1 MRIFVFF
8 LISMCLFVQPAF
20 AQSKKELAAQNVIL
34 AQRLSILE
42 NRMLTGDPAAERLMQ
57 RMDALEA
64 GQRALTG
71 EVERL
76 RYERDGLQDEVRV
89 LASDIANLLSLG
101 EDMRLH
107 LKAVS
112 VVASRPTS
120 QQPAPVGG
128 SVYGGGRVGGGVY
141 GNGSSIAGPP
151 MIIDGAPT
159 LITPALN
166 VPVGND
172 MGKLAEIGREQMAEG
187 NFSDAQTSFKQYL
200 DLNPKAADRGDVYYW
215 LGETHYVLSAYADAA
230 DAYIASMRANAKGSY
245 APDAMVRLAAT
256 ARALG
261 QTEMACQ
268 TLASFPVQYPNASSS
283 VKSKASLEKQ
293 RSGC

>member
-1 MRIFVFF
+1 MRVFVLF
-8 LISMCLFVQPAF
+8 LISIYMFAQPAF
-20 AQSKKELAAQNVIL
+20 AQSKKELAAQNVML

-76 RYERDGLQDEVRV
+76 RYERDGLQEEVRV

-112 VVASRPTS
+112 VVASRPTTVQS
-120 QQPAPVGG
+120 APIES

-141 GNGSSIAGPP
+141 SNGSSIAGPP
-151 MIIDGAPT
+151 TIIDGAPT
-159 LITPALN
+159 FIA
-166 VPVGND
+166 PVGND

-187 NFSDAQTSFKQYL
+187 KFSDAQTSFKQYL
-200 DLNPKAADRGDVYYW
+200 ELNVNAPDRGDVYYW
-215 LGETHYVLSAYADAA
+215 LGETHYVMSAYADAA
-230 DAYIASMRANAKGSY
+230 DAYIASMRANPKGSY